1 MNPQE
6 AARDMYADALRFMY
20 VAWCRYSRA
29 WPVWLQDEWEGEAG
43 FVVMTCWADYDETRC
58 APRTWLFLQCKRR
71 VAWWQR
77 RLGGRWKVPPP
88 REVLM
93 DPYGMQSVRCVT
105 DGIDAA
111 ARVEAEE
118 AWRWAEKIDRE
129 TRDDRYVRDQKLSG
143 GAFNGRHRR
152 LLDRLREVY
161 RDAID

>member
-1 MNPQE
+1 
-6 AARDMYADALRFMY
+6 
-20 VAWCRYSRA
+20 
-29 WPVWLQDEWEGEAG
+29 
-43 FVVMTCWADYDETRC
+43 
-58 APRTWLFLQCKRR
+58 
-71 VAWWQR
+71 
-77 RLGGRWKVPPP
+77 
-88 REVLM
+88 M